1 MFNKANLKVS
11 HLSERQGRRV
21 RGGERKAE
29 MRLVQSPGCC
39 RVGWV
44 IMIWCREINQH
55 VCCLKD
61 FALRPER
68 ILSRSWVVMA
78 QKDFLEGFLFLLL
91 SPPPPHNP
99 ALLWLWIQPRLFCI
113 ASDSGL
119 FPGSFPCLIAPWIHS
134 LEMRQQLLLC
144 FNN

>member
-1 MFNKANLKVS
+1 MFNKANLKIN

-21 RGGERKAE
+21 RRGEWKAE

-68 ILSRSWVVMA
+68 ILSRSR
-78 QKDFLEGFLFLLL
+78 LGSNGSERL
-91 SPPPPHNP
+91 S
-99 ALLWLWIQPRLFCI
+99 
-113 ASDSGL
+113 
-119 FPGSFPCLIAPWIHS
+119 
-134 LEMRQQLLLC
+134 
-144 FNN
+144 

>member
-91 SPPPPHNP
+91 SPPP
-99 ALLWLWIQPRLFCI
+99 
-113 ASDSGL
+113 L

-134 LEMRQQLLLC
+134 LETRQQLLLC